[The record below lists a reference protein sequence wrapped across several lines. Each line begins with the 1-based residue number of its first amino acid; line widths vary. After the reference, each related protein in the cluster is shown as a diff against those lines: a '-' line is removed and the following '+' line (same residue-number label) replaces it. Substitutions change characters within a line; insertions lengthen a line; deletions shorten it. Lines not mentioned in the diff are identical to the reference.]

1 MWSAVTGRAIQKRYG
16 VKVEKL
22 ALYRAVQILDNC
34 LHAILTLWP
43 QSSCWCQTI
52 FILPKFLIN
61 AYVHLLTCAYS
72 ALRIAI
78 SQSCPPPIFGA
89 KSSHP
94 CRQKVYSG
102 ASLGAIA
109 TIGQP

>member
-1 MWSAVTGRAIQKRYG
+1 MYLRV
-16 VKVEKL
+16 
-22 ALYRAVQILDNC
+22 
-34 LHAILTLWP
+34 HA
-43 QSSCWCQTI
+43 C
-52 FILPKFLIN
+52 N
-61 AYVHLLTCAYS
+61 